1 MTKTLLIISAVLL
14 LAYLGYRTFRIL
26 TIDNNIE
33 DQVSNGAIILDV
45 RTSME
50 YESGHIKG
58 SINIPLGQIR
68 ERYKELNPSK
78 TYITTCSHGLRS
90 IKVEQLLKER
100 GFHHVSNG
108 GAWVDLEKK
117 IKNKNARK

>member
-1 MTKTLLIISAVLL
+1 MTKTLIIISAVLL

-26 TIDNNIE
+26 TINNDI
-33 DQVSNGAIILDV
+33 DQQVSSGAIILDV

-50 YESGHIKG
+50 YESGHIEG

-90 IKVEQLLKER
+90 IKVEHLLKER
-100 GFHHVSNG
+100 GFQHVSNG
-108 GAWVDLEKK
+108 GGVG
-117 IKNKNARK
+117 